1 MFTIKEVDEKVTP
14 KKKNLV
20 LKNISVK
27 DLRLVD
33 TDTGEDISEDVIA
46 AIPSGVDTV
55 DFKLSFEIDEDGS
68 EE

>member
-14 KKKNLV
+14 K
-20 LKNISVK
+20 KNISVK

-33 TDTGEDISEDVIA
+33 TDTGEDISEDVIS

-55 DFKLSFEIDEDGS
+55 DFKLSFEIDEVGS

>member
-1 MFTIKEVDEKVTP
+1 MFTIKEIDEKVTP

-33 TDTGEDISEDVIA
+33 TDTGEDISKDVIA
-46 AIPSGVDTV
+46 AIPSDVDTV
-55 DFKLSFEIDEDGS
+55 DFKLSFEIDEVGS

>member
-1 MFTIKEVDEKVTP
+1 MFTVKEIDEKVTP

-46 AIPSGVDTV
+46 AIPSDVDTV
-55 DFKLSFEIDEDGS
+55 DFKLSFEIDEVGS
-68 EE
+68 DE